1 MRKKQP
7 IKPTYYF
14 DTPKGIDEFTKAL
27 YEDGNMT
34 EDEFKKMN
42 RDTKVAMLKDEYS
55 KLKPYRA
62 DDPSSYPSNEEQR
75 QRLFNISSLEKS
87 LGIKGD
93 NFTRFTKTGAIPYDK
108 SKKKP
113 DLWQDVIYKS
123 MNPIERGQ
131 WNKEQ
136 RKKGFDG
143 KTGKLLPKVKPEVK
157 PEGPFIYDGAS
168 NTIKSE
174 KQLKTEFQNTPVKV
188 YRKETPPVSPVST
201 IPTNTGG
208 VNLGFSPG
216 VDNVYNQMVIK
227 KSEPSVNQIIKKNIE
242 AKDKAFLKSMGGKP
256 GGIMNMDLILGVDED
271 FFRKNKG

>member
-136 RKKGFDG
+136 RKKGIDG
-143 KTGKLLPKVKPEVK
+143 KTGLPLPKAKPIVKTDDK
-157 PEGPFIYDGAS
+157 PFFYDGAS
-168 NTIKSE
+168 NTIK
-174 KQLKTEFQNTPVKV
+174 
-188 YRKETPPVSPVST
+188 
-201 IPTNTGG
+201 
-208 VNLGFSPG
+208 
-216 VDNVYNQMVIK
+216 
-227 KSEPSVNQIIKKNIE
+227 
-242 AKDKAFLKSMGGKP
+242 
-256 GGIMNMDLILGVDED
+256 
-271 FFRKNKG
+271 

>member
-1 MRKKQP
+1 MKKKTP
-7 IKPTYYF
+7 IKPTYFF
-14 DTPKGIDEFTKAL
+14 DTPQGIDHFNKTLYENSDDPKFTKEV
-27 YEDGNMT
+27 YQ
-34 EDEFKKMN
+34 KMN

-62 DDPSSYPSNEEQR
+62 DDPSSYPSNEDQR
-75 QRLFNISSLEKS
+75 ARLFNISNLEKS

-93 NFTRFTKTGAIPYDK
+93 NFTRFVKTGAIPYDK
-108 SKKKP
+108 TKKKV

-136 RKKGFDG
+136 RKKGIDG
-143 KTGKLLPKVKPEVK
+143 KTGLPLPKPKPIVKTDDT
-157 PEGPFIYDGAS
+157 PFIYDGAS

-174 KQLKTEFQNTPVKV
+174 KQFKTEIENTPVK
-188 YRKETPPVSPVST
+188 TPEPVR
-201 IPTNTGG
+201 
-208 VNLGFSPG
+208 VNPG
-216 VDNVYNQMVIK
+216 SYPRVNQVYNQMVNTKPERSVDQMIK
-227 KSEPSVNQIIKKNIE
+227 ANIE

-256 GGIMNMDLILGVDED
+256 GGIMNMDLILGFDED